1 LPNGG
6 IAITASIFVTSPSR
20 LHYPLLTGL
29 ALNQLILLF
38 VHRPRPYAAG
48 VSRLI
53 VTPSADWSSP
63 VRDRLREQLER
74 LSEVILPL
82 QDRCHR
88 MMIRSLG
95 QLRSNAAE

>member
-1 LPNGG
+1 
-6 IAITASIFVTSPSR
+6 
-20 LHYPLLTGL
+20 
-29 ALNQLILLF
+29 
-38 VHRPRPYAAG
+38 
-48 VSRLI
+48 VSFKEIHGPEL
-53 VTPSADWSSP
+53 S
-63 VRDRLREQLER
+63 DRLREQLER